1 MTTSEIR
8 SPSSL
13 TSSPSTSNS
22 LIEQKNTADRN
33 VSSNKLN
40 HKKIQQQEER
50 NNLNLISHLRRPR
63 AETMPT
69 QSSPFSY
76 STPLL
81 DRNLILDPITRN
93 HYSISNLETQQP
105 TWLPQSPPTPTTDQ
119 LFKGS
124 NTNTIATSFASF
136 GLDEHQPNTLGRPL
150 YQPSHSYTSLQTLPE
165 HQHHPMYYFK
175 QHENPPYFKPEDLR
189 SPTTNFRFSQ
199 QNRPRAMSAVDQQN
213 QQSSFFSEEMWYSP
227 NLKPPSQQLNRPLL
241 RSSNSTNDIL
251 EMRHRQRKTTT
262 NLSSALMNEDVQNTD
277 LSTGWTGDTFTINE
291 NSSSP
296 YDQFIKNNITLPEM
310 IEDMIPTRSLW
321 LGHLEITNQTANEL
335 STIFSNFGL
344 IESIR
349 VLPDREC
356 AFINFSTVEEAT
368 KAHDACI
375 NNRLLMTNVKVGFG
389 RPEISSV
396 ASSPTTANAI
406 ASNES
411 TQGPTRALW
420 IGNIPTNTTQAALKK
435 IFSEY
440 GAIESVRVL
449 TNKNCGFINFYSQ
462 EDAIKAR
469 RALHNQEIMGRN
481 TGAVKIGFAKVP
493 LLGKTNNTAA
503 GGLAGVADSTPSAV
517 YPMTVPQPQVSPSP
531 IQQGMLH
538 NEFLQPWNPP
548 RAVEEQQSEQPE
560 QHQNQNQQQH
570 QKQQQMMIYML
581 EMMGANSNV
590 ISAVVAERKLIMQEF
605 GEDDSDGPMLD
616 ALHLP
621 QKYFREIPAAPEL
634 GQSRKVDISRL
645 RDIRKRL
652 DGSSISTKELEAIAV
667 ECVGEIVELC
677 SDYIGN
683 TVIQRLFE
691 KCSETTKSM
700 MLEAVAPYL
709 ASIGVHKNGT
719 WAAQKIID
727 TAKLPAQISLI
738 CNHIKPYVPAL
749 LLDQFGNYVVQ
760 CCLGLGP
767 NRNQFIFDAIV
778 DKCWDIAQ
786 GRFGARAVRATLE
799 SPHVTKRQQKYV
811 AASLVQHALLL
822 ATNANGALLL
832 IWLLDTSGIPGR
844 YQALA
849 PRLLPHLPNLC
860 THKLASLT
868 VLKLINQRQEP
879 EARTLILDALFFS
892 SSNPNEV
899 PSLIDKVLRDTVHGV
914 SLVQK
919 VLSSSYIE
927 LRERQRIAERTRH
940 FLIKMKFQHAQ
951 GYKRLMEEI
960 NMVLVDSAPGASLGV
975 TLPGQFSINP
985 SLAAALQAKY
995 MMSGNSNE
1003 NHINTNDDQ
1012 TAAMMANFYAA
1023 AAAAAAAATNSP
1035 STTASGNTST
1045 IPATVQSKN
1054 TYHRHQQHHHHN
1066 HHNHRQDEQ

>member
-1 MTTSEIR
+1 MKKLCNPYR
-8 SPSSL
+8 L
-13 TSSPSTSNS
+13 TRPFIFFLFRFFSFH
-22 LIEQKNTADRN
+22 LF
-33 VSSNKLN
+33 SNKLN

-81 DRNLILDPITRN
+81 DRNLILDPITHN
-93 HYSISNLETQQP
+93 HYSIGNLEIQQP
-105 TWLPQSPPTPTTDQ
+105 TWLPQSPPTPTADQ
-119 LFKGS
+119 LFKGG
-124 NTNTIATSFASF
+124 NTNTIANSFASF
-136 GLDEHQPNTLGRPL
+136 GLDEHQPNTSGRPL
-150 YQPSHSYTSLQTLPE
+150 YQSNHSYNSLQTLPE
-165 HQHHPMYYFK
+165 HQHHPMYHFK

-213 QQSSFFSEEMWYSP
+213 QQTSFFSEEMWYSP
-227 NLKPPSQQLNRPLL
+227 NLKHPLQQLNRPLL
-241 RSSNSTNDIL
+241 RPSNSSNDIL

-262 NLSSALMNEDVQNTD
+262 NLSSALMNEDIQNAD
-277 LSTGWTGDTFTINE
+277 LSPGWTG
-291 NSSSP
+291 
-296 YDQFIKNNITLPEM
+296 NNIALPEM

-389 RPEISSV
+389 RPEVSSV

-481 TGAVKIGFAKVP
+481 TGTVKIGFAKVP
-493 LLGKTNNTAA
+493 MLAKTNNTAA
-503 GGLAGVADSTPSAV
+503 AGLAG
-517 YPMTVPQPQVSPSP
+517 
-531 IQQGMLH
+531 
-538 NEFLQPWNPP
+538 
-548 RAVEEQQSEQPE
+548 
-560 QHQNQNQQQH
+560 H

-652 DGSSISTKELEAIAV
+652 DGGSISTKELEAIAV

-677 SDYIGN
+677 S
-683 TVIQRLFE
+683 VIQRLFE

-799 SPHVTKRQQKYV
+799 SPHVTKRQQKYI

-849 PRLLPHLPNLC
+849 PRLLPHLSNLC

-892 SSNPNEV
+892 SNNPNEV

-1003 NHINTNDDQ
+1003 NHINPNDDQ

-1035 STTASGNTST
+1035 STTVSGNTST
-1045 IPATVQSKN
+1045 IPATAQSKN